1 MNQAMQ
7 AKFCGP
13 FVHSSKRRGLHLQ
26 LVSADAEGDDG
37 LGFTGLG
44 GFHHGHRSSGAEL
57 PNRVKHPPKTK
68 TAALE
73 WLGRMKQSR
82 KICLRL
88 LLSQKQ
94 DRKSTRLNSSHRCIS
109 YAVFCLK
116 KKKQM
121 NEQNST
127 K

>member
-68 TAALE
+68 TAALK
-73 WLGRMKQSR
+73 WLGRLKQSG
-82 KICLRL
+82 KIGFRL
-88 LLSQKQ
+88 LLSKNNNPNQQ
-94 DRKSTRLNSSHRCIS
+94 RASNLTTVL
-109 YAVFCLK
+109 
-116 KKKQM
+116 
-121 NEQNST
+121 
-127 K
+127 